1 MLYIFIHLYFMNL
14 SYKYH
19 TPQKEVIHSFQDYL
33 SQAFSIYLLTCRYQ
47 TSLMQALLR
56 QLQPSYPQL
65 TSLPIPSSLL
75 PLPSS
80 LLQPSSLLPLL
91 SSLLS
96 PLPVSPDTPYY
107 LHNHI

>member
-14 SYKYH
+14 SYKYR
-19 TPQKEVIHSFQDYL
+19 TPQQKEVIHSFQDYL
-33 SQAFSIYLLTCRYQ
+33 SQSFSIYLLTCRHQ

-65 TSLPIPSSLL
+65 TSLPVPSSLL
-75 PLPSS
+75 PL
-80 LLQPSSLLPLL
+80 PSSLLPLL